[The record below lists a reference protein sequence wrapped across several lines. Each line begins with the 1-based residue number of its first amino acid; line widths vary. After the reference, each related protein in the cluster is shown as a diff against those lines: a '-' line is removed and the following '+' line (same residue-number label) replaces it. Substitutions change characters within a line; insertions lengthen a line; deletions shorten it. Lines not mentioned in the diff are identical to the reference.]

1 MGEEDSLAT
10 AAASAEAILSAD
22 EKAALEKETAEIL
35 SEEEQLQQLIQNE
48 INSFL
53 RKVPMFRDVNNEDF
67 ISQLGLVMQEKSIG
81 ASTMIVA
88 QGEVGHEMFF
98 VVDGTALVYVNREQL
113 QQGRPVAKVGPANF
127 FGEAALLTS
136 EPRNAFI
143 RSQTEMELYVLS
155 KEDLALVLRNFPAVA
170 QSFNQVVAKRQQ
182 VREAHSA
189 QDVAAQDLT
198 PRLLPPPPHPKPQ
211 QPAAAAA
218 GDKAAADDKEEEMQR
233 AIQSA
238 IQVKTHIRLES
249 QNMLACFSIS
259 VDSSQIAG
267 VFRNSFG
274 KSRCSGMSTT
284 KISSH
289 SSDWSCK
296 KSPSAPAP

>member
-1 MGEEDSLAT
+1 
-10 AAASAEAILSAD
+10 
-22 EKAALEKETAEIL
+22 
-35 SEEEQLQQLIQNE
+35 
-48 INSFL
+48 
-53 RKVPMFRDVNNEDF
+53 
-67 ISQLGLVMQEKSIG
+67 MQEKSIG

-189 QDVAAQDLT
+189 QDVAAQH
-198 PRLLPPPPHPKPQ
+198 PPTAPPLSV
-211 QPAAAAA
+211 QPGQVAASN
-218 GDKAAADDKEEEMQR
+218 GGE
-233 AIQSA
+233 SA
-238 IQVKTHIRLES
+238 FGFPDVEVAVANAVR
-249 QNMLACFSIS
+249 SI
-259 VDSSQIAG
+259 
-267 VFRNSFG
+267 
-274 KSRCSGMSTT
+274 CY
-284 KISSH
+284 
-289 SSDWSCK
+289 
-296 KSPSAPAP
+296 